1 MRSSPFSV
9 SQQCV
14 FFFFFWWVWVRP
26 VWNRSLS
33 KVDTYISAHRGTQG
47 INYWKWLKNT
57 TGKVSRDRIVR
68 NITILRIRYLKLGC
82 LIFEKLFIEE
92 MKSKLNI
99 VTRHV
104 QSGFFGRLSFSFRPV
119 FIYFEFLSFLWV
131 NNVFIKSSFHS
142 KKLTYHW
149 HILSF
154 FWCFK
159 EKMNKCKNTKF
170 SMSPQRSMGQ
180 KNPNLL

>member
-1 MRSSPFSV
+1 
-9 SQQCV
+9 
-14 FFFFFWWVWVRP
+14 
-26 VWNRSLS
+26 
-33 KVDTYISAHRGTQG
+33 
-47 INYWKWLKNT
+47 
-57 TGKVSRDRIVR
+57 
-68 NITILRIRYLKLGC
+68 
-82 LIFEKLFIEE
+82 
-92 MKSKLNI
+92 MKSRFNI

-142 KKLTYHW
+142 KQLTYHW

-159 EKMNKCKNTKF
+159 EKMNKCKNTEF

-180 KNPNLL
+180 KIRISCKYERTRHKALWKSVVSTVPNWYLKEKVVGSISVEDSDYSSTNPREKLNTVFLIKWPNSTCTIL